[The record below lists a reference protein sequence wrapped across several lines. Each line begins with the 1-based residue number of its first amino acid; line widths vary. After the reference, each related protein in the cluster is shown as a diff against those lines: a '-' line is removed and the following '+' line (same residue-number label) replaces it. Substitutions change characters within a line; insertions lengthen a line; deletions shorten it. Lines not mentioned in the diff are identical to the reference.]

1 MQTQTDKEKHLKKFM
16 TCYQVQVYF
25 LSVCLEVGFSLGIEI
40 IFILSFQNLVIF
52 NFVGISHA

>member
-1 MQTQTDKEKHLKKFM
+1 
-16 TCYQVQVYF
+16 
-25 LSVCLEVGFSLGIEI
+25 VCLEVGFSLGIEI